1 MKTYIAITYLTHGPN
16 YSTESHAHFIRHAS
30 FRRPSDRGAARMVA
44 AKLNA
49 ENDGDYA
56 PVRPSD
62 VSICRIELCGYVTR

>member
-1 MKTYIAITYLTHGPN
+1 MKTFVTITYLTHGLT
-16 YSTESHAHFIRHAS
+16 YSTESRASFIRPSS
-30 FRRPSDRGAARMVA
+30 FNRPSDRGAARMVA

-62 VSICRIELCGYVTR
+62 VSICRIEICGYVTR

>member
-1 MKTYIAITYLTHGPN
+1 MKTFVTITYLTHGPT
-16 YSTESHAHFIRHAS
+16 YSTESRASFIRPSS
-30 FRRPSDRGAARMVA
+30 FNRPTDRGAARMVA

-62 VSICRIELCGYVTR
+62 ISICRIELCGYVTR

>member
-1 MKTYIAITYLTHGPN
+1 MKTFVTITYLTHTPN
-16 YSTESHAHFIRHAS
+16 YSTESRASFIRPGS
-30 FRRPSDRGAARMVA
+30 FKRPTDRGAARMVA

-56 PVRPSD
+56 PLRPSG